1 MFEEMRDPFTDELFN
16 EYIKESLLRYSQSM
30 NRKMDLSITTVDD
43 CIVFNN
49 ITHLSLFDDYV
60 NINHYN
66 LYYDDIIEISF
77 KRKIY

>member
-30 NRKMDLSITTVDD
+30 NRKMDLAIITVDD
-43 CIVFNN
+43 CITFNN

-77 KRKIY
+77 KRKI

>member
-1 MFEEMRDPFTDELFN
+1 MFEEMRNPFTDELFN
-16 EYIKESLLRYSQSM
+16 EYVKESLLRYSQSM

-77 KRKIY
+77 KRKI

>member
-1 MFEEMRDPFTDELFN
+1 MFEEMRNPFTDELFN
-16 EYIKESLLRYSQSM
+16 EYMKESLLRYSQSM

-77 KRKIY
+77 RRKI

>member
-1 MFEEMRDPFTDELFN
+1 MFEEMRNPFTDELFN
-16 EYIKESLLRYSQSM
+16 EYLKESLLRYSQSM

-43 CIVFNN
+43 CITFNN

-77 KRKIY
+77 RRRI

>member
-77 KRKIY
+77 RRRI

>member
-30 NRKMDLSITTVDD
+30 NRKMDLAIITVDE

-66 LYYDDIIEISF
+66 LYYDDIIEVSF
-77 KRKIY
+77 KRRI

>member
-1 MFEEMRDPFTDELFN
+1 MFEEMRNPFTDELFN
-16 EYIKESLLRYSQSM
+16 EYLKESLLRYSQSM

-66 LYYDDIIEISF
+66 LYYDDIIEVSF
-77 KRKIY
+77 RRRI

>member
-16 EYIKESLLRYSQSM
+16 EYLKESLLRYSQSM

-77 KRKIY
+77 RRRI

>member
-1 MFEEMRDPFTDELFN
+1 MFEEMRNPFTDELFN
-16 EYIKESLLRYSQSM
+16 EYMKESLLRYSQSM
-30 NRKMDLSITTVDD
+30 NRKMDLSIITVDD

-77 KRKIY
+77 RRRI

>member
-1 MFEEMRDPFTDELFN
+1 MFEEMRNPFTDELFN
-16 EYIKESLLRYSQSM
+16 EYMKESLLRYSQSM

-77 KRKIY
+77 RRRI

>member
-1 MFEEMRDPFTDELFN
+1 MFEEMRNPFTDELFN
-16 EYIKESLLRYSQSM
+16 EYVKESLLRYSQSM
-30 NRKMDLSITTVDD
+30 NRKMDLAIITVDD

-77 KRKIY
+77 RRRI

>member
-1 MFEEMRDPFTDELFN
+1 
-16 EYIKESLLRYSQSM
+16 M
-30 NRKMDLSITTVDD
+30 NRKMDLAIITVDD
-43 CIVFNN
+43 CITFNN

-77 KRKIY
+77 RRRI

>member
-30 NRKMDLSITTVDD
+30 NRKMDLAINTVDD

-77 KRKIY
+77 RRRI

>member
-1 MFEEMRDPFTDELFN
+1 MFEEMRNPFTDELFN
-16 EYIKESLLRYSQSM
+16 EYLKESLLRYSQSM

-77 KRKIY
+77 KRKI

>member
-1 MFEEMRDPFTDELFN
+1 MFEEMRNPFTDELFN
-16 EYIKESLLRYSQSM
+16 EYVKESLLRYSQSM

-77 KRKIY
+77 RRRI

>member
-1 MFEEMRDPFTDELFN
+1 MFEEMRNPFTDELFN
-16 EYIKESLLRYSQSM
+16 EYLKESLLRYSQSM
-30 NRKMDLSITTVDD
+30 NRKMDLAIITVDD

-66 LYYDDIIEISF
+66 LYYDDIIEVSF
-77 KRKIY
+77 RRRI

>member
-30 NRKMDLSITTVDD
+30 NRKMDLAIITVDD

-77 KRKIY
+77 KRKI

>member
-1 MFEEMRDPFTDELFN
+1 MFEEMRNPFTDELFN
-16 EYIKESLLRYSQSM
+16 EYMKESLLRYSQSM
-30 NRKMDLSITTVDD
+30 NRKMDLSIITIDD

-77 KRKIY
+77 RRRI

>member
-1 MFEEMRDPFTDELFN
+1 MFEEMRNPFTDELFN
-16 EYIKESLLRYSQSM
+16 EYLKESLLRYSQSM

-66 LYYDDIIEISF
+66 LYYDDIIEVSF
-77 KRKIY
+77 KRRI

>member
-1 MFEEMRDPFTDELFN
+1 MFEEMRNPFTDELFN
-16 EYIKESLLRYSQSM
+16 EYLKESLLRYSESM

-77 KRKIY
+77 KRKI

>member
-1 MFEEMRDPFTDELFN
+1 MFEEMRNPFTDELFN
-16 EYIKESLLRYSQSM
+16 EYLKESLLRYSQSM

-77 KRKIY
+77 RRKI

>member
-30 NRKMDLSITTVDD
+30 NRKMDLAIITVDD

-77 KRKIY
+77 RRRI

>member
-1 MFEEMRDPFTDELFN
+1 MFEEMRNPFTDELFN
-16 EYIKESLLRYSQSM
+16 EYMKESLLRYSQSM

-77 KRKIY
+77 KRKI

>member
-1 MFEEMRDPFTDELFN
+1 MFEEMRNPFTDELFN
-16 EYIKESLLRYSQSM
+16 EYLKESLLRYSQSM

-77 KRKIY
+77 RRRI